1 MRAAYHKPELGD
13 GLLYSEYPFA
23 KYNIQHPTYT
33 YSQDEYTRFL
43 EGEIMLTRMA
53 VSVFYLYFSTDKEW
67 TKEETDYLF
76 IVVRD
81 FDLRW
86 YIIHDRYEYPEG
98 PSRSLE
104 VLSFSAVSF

>member
-1 MRAAYHKPELGD
+1 MLHTISQSIGNK
-13 GLLYSEYPFA
+13 LLLSEYPFA

-43 EGEIMLTRMA
+43 EGEIVNTSA
-53 VSVFYLYFSTDKEW
+53 GIFFFISSTDKEW

-76 IVVRD
+76 NVVWD

-86 YIIHDRYEYPEG
+86 YIIYDRYEYPEG

-104 VLSFSAVSF
+104 VLHSFTIVSV